1 MMGAARHKQV
11 SETEEFASWFES
23 LKDQRSR
30 GVITARIQRL
40 ASGNPGD
47 VKPVGQGVSEL
58 RIHHGP
64 GYRVYYF
71 ERDGELVVLLC
82 GGDKDS
88 QRKDVRRAKA
98 LKKEVEKDG

>member
-1 MMGAARHKQV
+1 MDGTAQNKAI
-11 SETEEFASWFES
+11 SETEEFESWFKG
-23 LKDQRSR
+23 LKDLRAR
-30 GVITARIQRL
+30 GVITARVQRL

-71 ERDGELVVLLC
+71 ERDGVLVVLLC

-98 LKKEVEKDG
+98 LKKEIEEDG